1 MLARRAIEAGKC
13 YVNEERQR
21 TREVLKV
28 DHQTIHF
35 CTYDLETGKLHGSP
49 GRQCT
54 RDEIIRWADREA
66 TAVETASLHREEYE
80 ALFHVGGRALT
91 KSSPDID
98 AWTAT
103 LNEQARRTISMK

>member
-13 YVNEERQR
+13 YVNEERR
-21 TREVLKV
+21 RAREVLRV
-28 DHQTIHF
+28 DHHMVHF
-35 CTYDLETGKLHGSP
+35 STYNLETGKLHGAP

-66 TAVETASLHREEYE
+66 TAVETDSLHREEYE
-80 ALFHVGGRALT
+80 ALFYVDGTGQSKAP
-91 KSSPDID
+91 PDAD

-103 LNEQARRTISMK
+103 LHEQARRTIIMK